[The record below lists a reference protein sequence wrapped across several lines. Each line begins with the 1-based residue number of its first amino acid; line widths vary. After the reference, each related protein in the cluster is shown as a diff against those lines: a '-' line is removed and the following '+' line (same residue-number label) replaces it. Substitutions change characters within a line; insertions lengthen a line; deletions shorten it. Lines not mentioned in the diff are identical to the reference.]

1 MLFINPETVLESDII
16 SMAREAR
23 YEIDRIYLHWTA
35 GHYGQAYDDYHF
47 NIDRDGAVHKT
58 CGSLTEKKA
67 HTWRRNSR
75 SIGISLECGWGA
87 SVSVPVG
94 AWEEQLIGVRSG
106 RKRKRPLLSAEVDY
120 GPEEPTQQQVECMAK
135 IVALLCLYLDI
146 PITEDTVMTHA
157 EAAVADGY
165 GPCSGDPEIRWDLW
179 FLPDPTIGSDL
190 YPGGE
195 VIRGKAAWYQLQR
208 AIA

>member
-1 MLFINPETVLESDII
+1 
-16 SMAREAR
+16 
-23 YEIDRIYLHWTA
+23 
-35 GHYGQAYDDYHF
+35 
-47 NIDRDGAVHKT
+47 
-58 CGSLTEKKA
+58 
-67 HTWRRNSR
+67 
-75 SIGISLECGWGA
+75 
-87 SVSVPVG
+87 
-94 AWEEQLIGVRSG
+94 
-106 RKRKRPLLSAEVDY
+106 
-120 GPEEPTQQQVECMAK
+120 MAK